1 MRKGSWMNEEEKKD
15 NSDRWL
21 LTYSDM
27 ITLLLALFII
37 LYGMSSL
44 NISKFGDV
52 SRELKKAL
60 NNTEGL
66 PQAGADMS
74 GDLNSVYTTLNDYV
88 STHDLDHLIDLSH
101 TSDSVTIHL
110 KDAMLFTPNTAYL
123 MPESAPV
130 MQEITDTIRSVYDHV
145 DHITITG
152 NTADLGHRD
161 TANEA
166 DSWQL
171 SVDRA
176 VCVLKAMTDMGLA
189 PDKMS
194 IEGNSH
200 YKPIAPN
207 NSESGRARNRR
218 VEITIKSYEGQTTMK
233 GVG

>member
-1 MRKGSWMNEEEKKD
+1 MRRGSSRYEEEKND
-15 NSDRWL
+15 HSERWL

-37 LYGMSSL
+37 MYGMSSI
-44 NISKFGDV
+44 NTGKFEDV

-60 NNTEGL
+60 NHTEGTA
-66 PQAGADMS
+66 QAGAGTS
-74 GDLNSVYTTLNDYV
+74 GGLNGVYENLNDYV
-88 STHDLDHLIDLSH
+88 KAHDLNRQIDLSH

-110 KDAMLFTPNTAYL
+110 KSAMLFTPNTAVL
-123 MPESAPV
+123 LPESDPV
-130 MQEITDTIRSVYDHV
+130 MKEITDTIRSVYDSV

-161 TANEA
+161 SANEA

-176 VCVLKAMTDMGLA
+176 VSVLKNMTDMGLA

-200 YKPIAPN
+200 YKPVASN
-207 NSESGRARNRR
+207 TTESGRARNRR
-218 VEITIKSYEGQTTMK
+218 VEITIKSYISSTDQ
-233 GVG
+233 